1 MKKLLF
7 FISLL
12 LYLNSSGQVGISIY
26 NTKAMGVGFP
36 MNKMIFGEV
45 KAYSN
50 MYIASMRMEAD
61 LCINLK
67 RTETLN
73 IYAGIGVLAVPYS
86 GDYVSFTVPLGLQI
100 SPFESP
106 RNLSLVMEIAPEI
119 SDEVYLRSL
128 WGLRYS
134 FR

>member
-1 MKKLLF
+1 MKKLLLF
-7 FISLL
+7 VSLL
-12 LYLNSSGQVGISIY
+12 LCLNSSGQVGISIY

-36 MNKMIFGEV
+36 LNKRLFGEV

-50 MYIASMRMEAD
+50 MYIASMRMEGD
-61 LCINLK
+61 FCVNLK

-73 IYAGIGVLAVPYS
+73 IYAGFGAIIVPYS
-86 GDYVSFTVPLGLQI
+86 GDYVSFSVPLGLQI
-100 SPFESP
+100 SPFESL
-106 RNLSLVMEIAPEI
+106 RKLSLVMEIAPEI